1 MTSQTIVKLV
11 GTLAA
16 AVVAGGAAFFPE
28 TYRPLALAVAGLLL
42 GWLHLPRPGDTKSA
56 PLVPPLLL
64 LLVLGASLHLVACG
78 AAQDKEQATLAA
90 ITAGCKVSLDL
101 DRDAG
106 AAGAVDAEA
115 DACRKTLHVW
125 EARP

>member
-1 MTSQTIVKLV
+1 MNTQTLTKLI

-28 TYRPLALAVAGLLL
+28 MYRPLALAVAGLLL
-42 GWLHLPRPGDTKSA
+42 GWLHLPRPGDTKTG
-56 PLVPPLLL
+56 PVVPPLLL
-64 LLVLGASLHLVACG
+64 LLVLGASLHLAACG
-78 AAQDKEQATLAA
+78 AAQDKEQATLSA
-90 ITAGCKVSLDL
+90 ITLGCKVSLDL

-106 AAGAVDAEA
+106 AAGAVDAEE

-125 EARP
+125 EKRP

>member
-1 MTSQTIVKLV
+1 MNKQTLTKLL

-28 TYRPLALAVAGLLL
+28 MYRPLALAVAGLLI
-42 GWLHLPRPGDTKSA
+42 GWLHVPRPGDTKSA

-64 LLVLGASLHLVACG
+64 LVLLGVSVHLVACG
-78 AAQDKEQATLAA
+78 AAQDKQQAELAA

-106 AAGAVDAEA
+106 AAGAVDAES
-115 DACRKTLHVW
+115 DACRKTMHVW
-125 EARP
+125 ESRP

>member
-1 MTSQTIVKLV
+1 MNKQTIIKWM

-28 TYRPLALAVAGLLL
+28 EYRPLALAVAGLLL
-42 GWLHLPRPGDTKSA
+42 GWLHLPRPGDSKAA
-56 PLVPPLLL
+56 PIVPPLLL
-64 LLVLGASLHLVACG
+64 ILLLGVSVHLVACG
-78 AAQDKEQATLAA
+78 AAQDKEQAILAA
-90 ITAGCKVSLDL
+90 ITAGCDVSLQL

-115 DACRKTLHVW
+115 DACRKTMHVW
-125 EARP
+125 ETRP